1 MDNKCFLYDIC
12 NHKDCGKFC
21 VRKYKM
27 DMLYSNALLTD
38 AQKVHITLKVDE
50 DGTDLEE
57 FKQLAEIEKDILN
70 FVQSGK
76 NLYIYS
82 SNCGNGKTSWSI
94 RLIEAYFKKIWPM
107 AGNSCK
113 ALFISVPRLLI
124 ALKDNISAKND
135 YVAFIKENINS
146 ADLVVW
152 DDIATKTSTNF
163 EIDNILPYIT
173 GRIYAGKA
181 NIYTSNLSP
190 DGLYNALGK
199 QIASRIA
206 NESKI
211 INLKGADK
219 RFLRV
224 Q

>member
-1 MDNKCFLYDIC
+1 MNHNCFLYNNC
-12 NHKDCGKFC
+12 NHKDCDKFC
-21 VRKYKM
+21 VRRYKM
-27 DMLYSNALLTD
+27 DMLYANSLLSDT
-38 AQKVHITLKVDE
+38 QKVHVTLKVDE

-57 FKQLAEIEKDILN
+57 FKQLAEIEKDIVN
-70 FVQSGK
+70 FVSSGK
-76 NLYIYS
+76 NLYLYS

-94 RLIEAYFKKIWPM
+94 RLMQAYFKKIWPM
-107 AGNSCK
+107 ANNSCK

-135 YVAFIKENINS
+135 YVAFIKENINT

-190 DGLYNALGK
+190 EGLYEALGK
-199 QIASRIA
+199 QIASRVA

-219 RFLRV
+219 RFLKV